1 MLRLF
6 IFIMKIKR
14 IYKLKKVKKMK
25 KNNNKGFT
33 LIELL
38 VVVAI
43 IGILAAV
50 GVTAYS
56 GYTASARA
64 QSAKTNHATI
74 SKYIAAETTKCEL
87 GVDNIMGSTIATGQL
102 ACNARGTAGSVGAAV
117 ALALADFSNPFRTQA
132 TAVVNGAVVACAT
145 GASDDA
151 QSLGRTYVDNTTI
164 GSVTISTCWQLA
176 DAAANP
182 PLLEQTMTNTFR
194 VDGN

>member
-1 MLRLF
+1 MLRVIVF
-6 IFIMKIKR
+6 IIKTKY

-64 QSAKTNHATI
+64 QAAKTNHATI
-74 SKYIAAETTKCEL
+74 AKYIAAETTKCEL
-87 GVDNIMGSTIATGQL
+87 GEDNVMGPDAAGGQL
-102 ACNARGTAGSVGAAV
+102 SCAARGTVGAVGTAV
-117 ALALADFSNPFRTQA
+117 EAALADFSNPWRTQDPA
-132 TAVVNGAVVACAT
+132 IVNGAAVTCAVGT
-145 GASDDA
+145 TAA
-151 QSLGRTYVDNTTI
+151 AHSLGRTYVNNTVA
-164 GSVTISTCWQLA
+164 GVVTITTCWQVEVTGGDEEESML
-176 DAAANP
+176 
-182 PLLEQTMTNTFR
+182 NTFR

>member
-1 MLRLF
+1 
-6 IFIMKIKR
+6 
-14 IYKLKKVKKMK
+14 MK

-87 GVDNIMGSTIATGQL
+87 GGVVSVMSDELTCAT
-102 ACNARGTAGSVGAAV
+102 RGTGSPVGTAA
-117 ALALADFSNPFRTQA
+117 AEALADFRNPFRTGA
-132 TAVVNGAVVACAT
+132 LAVVNGTAVDCAIT
-145 GASDDA
+145 DTDA
-151 QSLGRTYVDNTTI
+151 GYSLGRTYVDNTTAGEVI
-164 GSVTISTCWQLA
+164 ITTCWQVGSGTG
-176 DAAANP
+176 DDEIE
-182 PLLEQTMTNTFR
+182 EQVMTSEFNI
-194 VDGN
+194 DGN

>member
-87 GVDNIMGSTIATGQL
+87 GEDNIMGATVATGQL
-102 ACNARGTAGSVGAAV
+102 ACAARGTAGAVGAAV
-117 ALALADFSNPFRTQA
+117 VLTLADFSNPFRTQA
-132 TAVVNGAVVACAT
+132 TAIVNGAVVGCAVAAT
-145 GASDDA
+145 DDGH
-151 QSLGRTYVDNTTI
+151 SLGRTYVDNTVL

>member
-1 MLRLF
+1 
-6 IFIMKIKR
+6 
-14 IYKLKKVKKMK
+14 MK

-64 QSAKTNHATI
+64 QAAKTNHATI
-74 SKYIAAETTKCEL
+74 AKYIAAETTKCDL
-87 GVDNIMGSTIATGQL
+87 GEDNVMGPNAAGGQL
-102 ACNARGTAGSVGAAV
+102 SCAARGTAGAVGTAV
-117 ALALADFSNPFRTQA
+117 ALTLADFSNPFRTQA
-132 TAVVNGAVVACAT
+132 PAIVSSAVVACAT
-145 GASDDA
+145 GATDAA
-151 QSLGRTYVDNTTI
+151 QSLGRTYVDNTVAGT
-164 GSVTISTCWQLA
+164 VTISTCWQMA
-176 DAAANP
+176 DAASGDI
-182 PLLEQTMTNTFR
+182 EETMTNTFR